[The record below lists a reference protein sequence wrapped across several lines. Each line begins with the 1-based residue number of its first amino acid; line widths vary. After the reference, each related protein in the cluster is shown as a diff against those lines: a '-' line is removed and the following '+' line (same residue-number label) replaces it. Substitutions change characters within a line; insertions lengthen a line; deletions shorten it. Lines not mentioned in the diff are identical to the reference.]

1 VAVLSRDFEGGGISR
16 NGIIMAVVGLVVV
29 LSLFFIPEIIEF
41 QKSFSSGNNS
51 RDSKKTQVAQKA
63 ELDNTDTTASVKNIE
78 ADDSS
83 GMIDRIS
90 TLLDGGKGKTDA
102 RASLAKTS
110 LSAETKGKKRSST
123 QPPSEL
129 TWDRIRAAE
138 SRNALTKAKSTA
150 TTLMDRLDDRAPGSQ
165 HALLN
170 FSNGI
175 DFVLEGSSQKMSAKE
190 AANYLGS
197 LNLAVSRA
205 LVREGVERKVVM
217 QWSKV
222 SLGPVLN
229 VEIGAEQ
236 APAQQFNPQMTVSWL
251 RLRQRPKEGR
261 PDPRARLKAYV
272 GGYVIGDDVESV
284 EVLTAEGG
292 VGRPLNL
299 TRSLKH
305 PGYQF
310 FRFLNVGE
318 RPTILRARS
327 QNGIVFEKVYDFA
340 SGTQRFP
347 YEHRAYRLPFS
358 TSFASPRRF
367 VVQDVDLRLDQFFT
381 RGVWQGTEAQL
392 VARSRGTSV
401 ASAFESSAE
410 GPLFSTF

>member
-1 VAVLSRDFEGGGISR
+1 MAVLSRDFEGGGMGR

-41 QKSFSSGNNS
+41 QKSFTSGNSS
-51 RDSKKTQVAQKA
+51 RDGKKTQVAQNSD
-63 ELDNTDTTASVKNIE
+63 LDNADTTASINTIDAE
-78 ADDSS
+78 DSS
-83 GMIDRIS
+83 GVIDRIS
-90 TLLDGGKGKTDA
+90 NLLDTGKGKSDA

-110 LSAETKGKKRSST
+110 ASADAKGKKRSSN
-123 QPPSEL
+123 QPASEI
-129 TWDRIRAAE
+129 TWERIRGVE
-138 SRNALTKAKSTA
+138 SRNALIKAKSTA
-150 TTLMDRLDDRAPGSQ
+150 TTLIERLGDRAPGSQ

-170 FSNGI
+170 FSNGV
-175 DFVLEGSSQKMSAKE
+175 DFVLEGASQKISARE

-205 LVREGVERKVVM
+205 LVREGVDRKIVM

-222 SLGPVLN
+222 SLGPVMN
-229 VEIGAEQ
+229 VEIGTEQ
-236 APAQQFNPQMTVSWL
+236 LPVQQFNPQMTVSWL

-310 FRFLNVGE
+310 FRFLSIGE
-318 RPTILRARS
+318 RPTILRARN
-327 QNGIVFEKVYDFA
+327 QNGMVFEKVYDFPVGA
-340 SGTQRFP
+340 RRFP

-358 TSFASPRRF
+358 NSFASPRRF
-367 VVQDVDLRLDQFFT
+367 VAHDVDPRLDQFFT
-381 RGVWQGTEAQL
+381 RAVWLGTESQL
-392 VARSRGTSV
+392 VARSHGTAV
-401 ASAFESSAE
+401 AGSLESSVE